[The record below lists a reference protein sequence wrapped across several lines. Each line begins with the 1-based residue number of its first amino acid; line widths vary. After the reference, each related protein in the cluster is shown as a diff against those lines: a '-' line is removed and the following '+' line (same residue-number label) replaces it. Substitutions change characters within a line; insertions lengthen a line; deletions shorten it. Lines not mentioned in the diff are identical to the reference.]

1 MVAQV
6 WRVSEPERRLDLFV
20 VQVCEGLSR
29 SAAQR
34 LIAEGRVRVNGALA
48 EAGWR
53 LRPGDEVTI
62 LLPPQ
67 EEGHPQ
73 AEAIP
78 LSILYEDEHL
88 LVVNKPAGM
97 ATHPG
102 AGRSTGTLVN
112 ALLAHRPEIASV
124 GEDPLRPGIVHR
136 LDRET
141 SGVLVVAATEAA
153 LKALQGQFRRGKV
166 EKRYLALVYGHLS
179 PAQAAIE
186 APIGRDPIHR
196 QRMAVLPEG
205 RRARTEYRLLRTLE
219 GCSLLVVH
227 LLTGRTHQVR
237 VHLASIGHPVVGDRV
252 YGPRRQAIAAPRQFL
267 HAWWL
272 AFDHP
277 VTGAR
282 MAFEAPLPAD
292 LRRVLEALGLAE
304 KEIEAL
310 RPETMGGV

>member
-20 VQVCEGLSR
+20 VKVCEGLSR

-34 LIAEGRVRVNGALA
+34 LIAEGRVRVNGAPA

-62 LLPPQ
+62 LLPPR
-67 EEGHPQ
+67 EEEHPQ

-112 ALLAHRPEIASV
+112 ALLAYRPEIASV

-141 SGVLVVAATEAA
+141 SGVLVV
-153 LKALQGQFRRGKV
+153 
-166 EKRYLALVYGHLS
+166 
-179 PAQAAIE
+179 
-186 APIGRDPIHR
+186 
-196 QRMAVLPEG
+196 
-205 RRARTEYRLLRTLE
+205 
-219 GCSLLVVH
+219 
-227 LLTGRTHQVR
+227 
-237 VHLASIGHPVVGDRV
+237 
-252 YGPRRQAIAAPRQFL
+252 
-267 HAWWL
+267 
-272 AFDHP
+272 
-277 VTGAR
+277 
-282 MAFEAPLPAD
+282 
-292 LRRVLEALGLAE
+292 
-304 KEIEAL
+304 
-310 RPETMGGV
+310 